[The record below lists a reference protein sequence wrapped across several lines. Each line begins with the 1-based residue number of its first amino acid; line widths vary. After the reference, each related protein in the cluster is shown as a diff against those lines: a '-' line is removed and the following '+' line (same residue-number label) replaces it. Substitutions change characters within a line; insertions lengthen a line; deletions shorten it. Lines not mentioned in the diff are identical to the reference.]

1 MFYAYRK
8 FITAAAV
15 AAVVVSLTS
24 EVSSA
29 IALERRASTCG
40 WDTAGGWVQRENAKA
55 GLSSWSAGIPVEF
68 AGDFSGKEKVAQT
81 HSLSLRSLQS
91 PGAVVTGPEG
101 WFSSSSATCG
111 QVVPLHISGN
121 GLSVKISVFRM
132 GYYGG
137 AGARL
142 VEKTVTKS
150 IAHFRSQMNHNVG
163 HTTITTNWPTA
174 WNFKI
179 SRNTLPG
186 QYLVRLDDST
196 GDSNFVP
203 IMVTNPDSHDAVT
216 FISSVLTWQSYNAWG
231 NFSLYKGKDLSRA
244 TRSTVA
250 SFNRPYD
257 GDGSGQFRYM
267 EYPLI
272 RMTERLGID
281 LNYMTDLE
289 LHGHRGPL
297 LNTKSIFLGGHSE
310 YWTTQM
316 RNVLDSSVAHGINLV
331 SFGGN
336 AGYNRPRLAANNRDL
351 IMWRGASTDPNR
363 MDPVLATTRWRSAP
377 VSRPEA
383 SLLGSQYVG
392 LGVNGNFNITRPAR
406 WPFAILNGRTILKSV
421 VGREVDSPLYSG
433 GPAVENLAWSKL
445 MLKGKPI
452 TAIATYYNNAN
463 KAGVIDI
470 STNGWV
476 CAIDNVCPW
485 HPAQFSETSRSVQ
498 LVTQEILQSL
508 SKGPMGAWH
517 PAIFDIAKRNHGSK
531 F

>member
-1 MFYAYRK
+1 MFRAYRK
-8 FITAAAV
+8 FLIWAATAAVLGAPI
-15 AAVVVSLTS
+15 AGITG
-24 EVSSA
+24 A
-29 IALERRASTCG
+29 IALGRLASTCG
-40 WDTAGGWVQRENAKA
+40 WDTASGWVQRENAKA
-55 GLSSWSAGIPVEF
+55 GYVGWSTGIPVEF
-68 AGDFSGKEKVAQT
+68 AGDFSGKEKIARS
-81 HSLSLRSLQS
+81 HSFNLRSLQ
-91 PGAVVTGPEG
+91 PQGTMVTGPEG
-101 WFSSSSATCG
+101 WFSTSSATCG
-111 QVVPLHISGN
+111 QIVPLHISGN
-121 GLSVKISVFRM
+121 GLPVKISVFRM

-142 VEKTVTKS
+142 IAQIATKP
-150 IAHFRSQMNHNVG
+150 IAHFGSNMNNNVG
-163 HTTITTNWPTA
+163 HATITTNWPA
-174 WNFKI
+174 SWNFKI
-179 SRNTLPG
+179 NRNTSPG
-186 QYLVRLDDST
+186 QYLVRLDDNT

-203 IMVTNPDSHDAVT
+203 IMVTNPNSHDEVT
-216 FISSVLTWQSYNAWG
+216 FVSSVLTWQSYNAWG
-231 NFSLYKGKDLSRA
+231 SFSLYKGKNLSRA
-244 TRSTVA
+244 TRSMVA

-289 LHGHRGPL
+289 LHNHRGAL

-310 YWTTQM
+310 YWTSEM

-351 IMWRGASTDPNR
+351 IMWRGASADPNR
-363 MDPVLATTRWRSAP
+363 KNSVLATTRWRSAP
-377 VSRPEA
+377 ISRPEA

-392 LGVNGNFNITRPAR
+392 LGVNGDFSVTRPLR
-406 WPFAILNGRTILKSV
+406 WPFAILHGQTILKSV

-433 GPAVENLAWSKL
+433 GPAVENLASAKL
-445 MLKGKPI
+445 ILNGKSL
-452 TAIATYYNNAN
+452 TAIATYYNNSKN
-463 KAGVIDI
+463 AGVINI

-476 CAIDNVCPW
+476 CAIANVCPW

-498 LVTQEILQSL
+498 LVTQQILESL
-508 SKGPMGAWH
+508 SKGPMGIWH
-517 PAIFDIAKRNHGSK
+517 PALVDISKRNHGSK